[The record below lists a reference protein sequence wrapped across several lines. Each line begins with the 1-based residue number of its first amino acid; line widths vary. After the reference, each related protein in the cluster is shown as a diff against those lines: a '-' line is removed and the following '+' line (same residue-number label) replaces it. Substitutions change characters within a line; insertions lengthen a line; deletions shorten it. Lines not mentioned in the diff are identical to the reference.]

1 MGGGCGIRDKEIT
14 LGFRGSITGR
24 FLIYGK
30 NGNENIITL
39 PPVKLAEFEA
49 KRRVVAVPAEAT
61 DAMNW

>member
-30 NGNENIITL
+30 NGNENIIKYL
-39 PPVKLAEFEA
+39 
-49 KRRVVAVPAEAT
+49 
-61 DAMNW
+61 